1 MDEQLGPVAISIR
14 KDGNQYRI
22 IVRTS
27 ELLTLRGSVPEEAL
41 GGIRPQGRPPTRELL
56 ELVAPE
62 VQLGCLRSGTAAAEE
77 ALARLDEQGLSNKYK
92 VGVLYCRSGQR
103 TEEEMYNNQHAGPA
117 FLEFLDTIGQRIR
130 LRGFEGYKAGLDTRT
145 DSTGTHAV
153 AATYRGAEVTFH
165 VSTMLPFTPN
175 NRQQL
180 LRKRHIGND
189 IVTIV
194 FQVKNEPTIDNH
206 CYLLLLLIVV
216 SPKFYLFCFQEPG
229 ALPFSP
235 RRIRSQF
242 QHVFIVVRAVDPCSD
257 NTQYRVAVSRSK
269 EVPIFG
275 PPVPQAAAFSKGKT
289 FADFILAKV
298 INAENA
304 AHRYFNIYVYFI
316 DRTSC
321 TFAIFIV
328 DRKSLRLWQPG
339 RGRSI

>member
-14 KDGNQYRI
+14 KDTSQYRI

-27 ELLTLRGSVPEEAL
+27 ELLTLRGGVPEEAL
-41 GGIRPQGRPPTRELL
+41 GGIRPQGRLPTRELL

-92 VGVLYCRSGQR
+92 VGVLYCRSRQR

-194 FQVKNEPTIDNH
+194 FQVILDSFPDTSCCRVYIIGGGVVCRNLARCHSARAGYARNFNTCSSWSGPWTRA
-206 CYLLLLLIVV
+206 LITLSTGWRCREARKCQYSAPR
-216 SPKFYLFCFQEPG
+216 SPKVPR
-229 ALPFSP
+229 SP
-235 RRIRSQF
+235 RGKRS
-242 QHVFIVVRAVDPCSD
+242 P
-257 NTQYRVAVSRSK
+257 
-269 EVPIFG
+269 
-275 PPVPQAAAFSKGKT
+275 
-289 FADFILAKV
+289 
-298 INAENA
+298 
-304 AHRYFNIYVYFI
+304 
-316 DRTSC
+316 TSSW
-321 TFAIFIV
+321 
-328 DRKSLRLWQPG
+328 RK
-339 RGRSI
+339 